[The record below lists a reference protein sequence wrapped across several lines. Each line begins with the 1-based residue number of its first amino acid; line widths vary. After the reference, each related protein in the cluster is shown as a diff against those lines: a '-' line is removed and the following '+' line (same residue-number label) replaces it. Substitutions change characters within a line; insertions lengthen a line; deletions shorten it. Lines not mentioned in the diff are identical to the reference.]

1 MSISMKKFFY
11 ILLLIAISIDGF
23 AQPKSREIINFN
35 KSWKFSFENNEKAI
49 TNQFNDANWRVL
61 NLPHDWSIEGQFSEQ
76 HLSTT
81 QGGAL
86 PTGLAW
92 YRKSFS
98 MPATA
103 QNKVVWIEFDGVY
116 RNSEVWINGHYLG
129 KRPSGYTSFRYELSK
144 FLKYWK
150 EKNVI
155 AVKVDNSEQPNSRWY
170 TGSGIYRNVRLVITS
185 QIAIDQWGVFTT
197 TPKVSQEEAEI
208 NVEVNLLNR
217 TKKNQV
223 VDIQNII
230 VDSEGKVIVSELT
243 KNLSLKDST
252 GKYFQQLKIKKP
264 QLWSI
269 EKPYLYKVIT
279 KVFQQNQEIDVY
291 ESTLGIR
298 FFNFETEKGFSLN
311 GKPTKIHGVC
321 MHHDLGALGAAV
333 NVRAMERQL
342 EILKAMGCN
351 GIRTAHN
358 PPAPEFLDLCD
369 KMGFI
374 VMDEAFDMWK
384 KRKSKKDYSSDWT
397 AWHQKDLEDFIK
409 RDRNHPSIFMWSI
422 GNEIREQFDSTGIT
436 ITKELAQIVKKLD
449 NTRLVTSA
457 LTENVPDK
465 NFIFQSGALDLL
477 GFNYKHE
484 GYTDFLK
491 NFPNQKF
498 IASETASALESRGRY
513 EMPQENIQFSSRDVK
528 TQTRNAD
535 WTTSAYDNVAA
546 YWGTTHEEAWK
557 AVKNAPY
564 IAGTYVWTGFDYLG
578 EPHPYPWPAR
588 SSYFGIIDL
597 AGFPKDVYYMYQ
609 SEWTEKPVL
618 HLLPHWNWEKGKTV
632 EVWAYYSQGDEV
644 ELFLNDKSLGIRK
657 KGVNDFHV
665 KWSVNYEAGT
675 LKAVSRKDG
684 KIVLT
689 DEVKTAGK
697 AFKIKLSADRQSIK
711 ANGEDLSFIKV
722 SIVDENGNLVPEANH
737 LVNFSLEGVG
747 SIAGVDNGY
756 QASLEP
762 FKANY
767 RRAFNGLCLA
777 IVQASEKVG
786 KITLKASAEG
796 LQSDTIMIETTK

>member
-1 MSISMKKFFY
+1 MKKYFY
-11 ILLLIAISIDGF
+11 ILLLITISVDCF
-23 AQPKSREIINFN
+23 AQPKSREIIDFN
-35 KSWKFSFENNEKAI
+35 KSWKFSFDNNEKAI

-98 MPATA
+98 LPATA

-144 FLKYWK
+144 FLKFGK

-185 QIAIDQWGVFTT
+185 KIAINQWGVFAT
-197 TPKVSQEEAEI
+197 TPKLSEDEAEI
-208 NVEVNLLNR
+208 KVEVNLLNR
-217 TKKNQV
+217 INGSQI

-230 VDSEGKVIVSELT
+230 VDSEGKVIVSEQT

-252 GKYFQQLKIKKP
+252 GKYFQLLKIKKP

-279 KVFQQNQEIDVY
+279 KVFQQNHEVDVY
-291 ESTLGIR
+291 ETSLGIR

-311 GKPTKIHGVC
+311 GKPTKIQGVC

-436 ITKELAQIVKKLD
+436 ITRELAQIVKKLD

-491 NFPNQKF
+491 NFPKQKF

-528 TQTRNAD
+528 TQVRNTD

-632 EVWAYYSQGDEV
+632 EVWAYYSQADEV

-657 KGVNDFHV
+657 KGINDFHV

-689 DEVKTAGK
+689 EEVKTAGK

-711 ANGEDLSFIKV
+711 ANGEDLSFIRV

-737 LVNFSLEGVG
+737 LVNFSLEGQG

-777 IVQASEKVG
+777 IVQASEKAG

-796 LQSDTIMIETTK
+796 LQSDTIMIETIK

>member
-1 MSISMKKFFY
+1 MSISMKKYFY
-11 ILLLIAISIDGF
+11 ILLLIIISVECF
-23 AQPKSREIINFN
+23 AQQKSREVINFN

-49 TNQFNDANWRVL
+49 TNQFNDVNWRVL

-98 MPATA
+98 LPTTA

-144 FLKYWK
+144 FLKFGK

-185 QIAIDQWGVFTT
+185 QIAIDQWGVFET
-197 TPKVSQEEAEI
+197 TPKVSEDEAEI
-208 NVEVNLLNR
+208 KVEVNLLNR
-217 TKKNQV
+217 TNGSQI
-223 VDIQNII
+223 VDIQNTI
-230 VDSEGKVIVSELT
+230 VDSEGKVVVSEQT

-252 GKYFQQLKIKKP
+252 GKYFQLLKIKKP

-279 KVFQQNQEIDVY
+279 KVFQQNQEVDVY

-311 GKPTKIHGVC
+311 GKLTKIQGVC

-358 PPAPEFLDLCD
+358 TPAPEFLDLCD

-484 GYTDFLK
+484 GYKDFLK
-491 NFPNQKF
+491 NFPKQKF

-528 TQTRNAD
+528 TQVRNAD

-557 AVKNAPY
+557 AVKNVPY

-588 SSYFGIIDL
+588 SSYFGIVDL

-609 SEWTEKPVL
+609 SEWTEKSVL

-632 EVWAYYSQGDEV
+632 EVWAYFSQADEV

-689 DEVKTAGK
+689 EEIKTAGK

-722 SIVDENGNLVPEANH
+722 SIVDENGNIVPEANH
-737 LVNFSLEGVG
+737 LVNFTLEGVG

-777 IVQASEKVG
+777 IVQASEKAG

>member
-1 MSISMKKFFY
+1 MKKFFY
-11 ILLLIAISIDGF
+11 ILLLIAVTIEGF
-23 AQPKSREIINFN
+23 SQQKSRETIDFN

-49 TNQFNDANWRVL
+49 TNQFNDAHWRVL
-61 NLPHDWSIEGQFSEQ
+61 NLPHDWSIEGQFSAE

-92 YRKSFS
+92 YRKSFL
-98 MPATA
+98 MPSTA
-103 QNKVVWIEFDGVY
+103 QHKIVWIEFDGVY
-116 RNSEVWINGHYLG
+116 RNSEIWINGHYLG
-129 KRPSGYTSFRYELSK
+129 KRPNGYASFRYELTKYLK
-144 FLKYWK
+144 FGK

-170 TGSGIYRNVRLVITS
+170 TGSGIYRNVRMIMTAPT
-185 QIAIDQWGVFTT
+185 AIDQWGVFAT
-197 TPKVSQEEAEI
+197 TPKVNAEEAEVSI
-208 NVEVNLLNR
+208 EVNLLNK
-217 TKKNQV
+217 TNKTQSVSITSNLVDADGKTIASETSKN
-223 VDIQNII
+223 ISI
-230 VDSEGKVIVSELT
+230 
-243 KNLSLKDST
+243 KDST
-252 GKYFQQLKIKKP
+252 GKHFQQLKIIKP
-264 QLWSI
+264 KLWSI
-269 EKPYLYKVIT
+269 SNPYLYKIVT
-279 KVFQQNQEIDVY
+279 KVYQNNQEIDVH
-291 ESTLGIR
+291 EIPLGMR
-298 FFNFETEKGFSLN
+298 FFNFDSAKGFSLN
-311 GKPTKIHGVC
+311 GEPTKIQGVC

-333 NVRAMERQL
+333 NVRAIERQL
-342 EILKAMGCN
+342 ELLKAMGCN

-384 KRKSKKDYSSDWT
+384 KRKSKKDYSADWN

-409 RDRNHPSIFMWSI
+409 RDRNHPAIFMWSI
-422 GNEIREQFDSTGIT
+422 GNEIREQFDSTGVT
-436 ITKELAQIVKKLD
+436 ITRELAGIVKKLD
-449 NTRLVTSA
+449 NTRIVTSA
-457 LTENVPDK
+457 LTENEPAK

-513 EMPQENIQFSSRDVK
+513 EMPQEKIEFSSRDVK
-528 TQTRNAD
+528 TQPRNAD
-535 WTTSAYDNVAA
+535 WTVSAYDNVAA

-557 AVKNAPY
+557 AVKNAPF

-588 SSYFGIIDL
+588 SAYFGIIDL

-609 SEWTEKPVL
+609 SEWTDKPVL
-618 HLLPHWNWEKGKTV
+618 HLLPHWNWEKGKTID
-632 EVWAYYSQGDEV
+632 VWAYYSQAEEV
-644 ELFLNDKSLGIRK
+644 ELFLNDKSLGIKRK
-657 KGVNDFHV
+657 GADEFHV
-665 KWSVNYEAGT
+665 KWSVNYEAGI
-675 LKAVSRKDG
+675 LKVVSRRAG
-684 KIVLT
+684 KIILT
-689 DEVKTAGK
+689 HEIKTAGK
-697 AFKIKLSADRQSIK
+697 AFKIKATADHQLIK
-711 ANGEDLSFIKV
+711 ADGKDLSFVKI
-722 SIVDENGNLVPEANH
+722 SIVDENGNPVPEANH
-737 LVNFSLEGVG
+737 LVNFSIEGEGAIV
-747 SIAGVDNGY
+747 GVDNGY

-777 IVQASEKVG
+777 IVQASETVG
-786 KITLKASAEG
+786 KIVLKASAEG
-796 LQSDTIMIETTK
+796 LQSDTIIIETKK

>member
-1 MSISMKKFFY
+1 MKKFFY
-11 ILLLIAISIDGF
+11 ILLLIVVTVEGF
-23 AQPKSREIINFN
+23 AQQKSRETIDFN

-49 TNQFNDANWRVL
+49 TNQFNDTHWRTL
-61 NLPHDWSIEGQFSEQ
+61 NLPHDWSIEGQFSAE

-92 YRKSFS
+92 YRKSFL
-98 MPATA
+98 MPSTA
-103 QNKVVWIEFDGVY
+103 QHKIIWIEFDGVY
-116 RNSEVWINGHYLG
+116 RNSEIWINGHYLG
-129 KRPSGYTSFRYELSK
+129 KRPNGYASFRYELTK
-144 FLKYWK
+144 FLKFGK

-170 TGSGIYRNVRLVITS
+170 TGSGIYRNVRMIMTAP
-185 QIAIDQWGVFTT
+185 IAIDQWGVFAT
-197 TPKVSQEEAEI
+197 TPKVNAEEAEVSI
-208 NVEVNLLNR
+208 EVNLLNK
-217 TKKNQV
+217 TNKTQSVSITSNLIDADGKTIASETSKN
-223 VDIQNII
+223 ISI
-230 VDSEGKVIVSELT
+230 
-243 KNLSLKDST
+243 KDST
-252 GKYFQQLKIKKP
+252 GKHFQQLKIIKP
-264 QLWSI
+264 KLWSI
-269 EKPYLYKVIT
+269 TNPYLYKIVT
-279 KVFQQNQEIDVY
+279 KVYQNNQEIDVY
-291 ESTLGIR
+291 EIPLGVR
-298 FFNFETEKGFSLN
+298 FFNFDSAKGFSLN
-311 GKPTKIHGVC
+311 GKPTKIQGVC

-342 EILKAMGCN
+342 ELLKAMGCN

-384 KRKSKKDYSSDWT
+384 KRKSKKDYSADWN

-409 RDRNHPSIFMWSI
+409 RDRNHPAIFMWSI

-436 ITKELAQIVKKLD
+436 ITRELTVIVKKLD
-449 NTRLVTSA
+449 STRIVTSA
-457 LTENVPDK
+457 LTENEPVK

-484 GYTDFLK
+484 GYPDFLK

-513 EMPQENIQFSSRDVK
+513 EMPQEKIEFSSRDVK
-528 TQTRNAD
+528 TQPRNAD
-535 WTTSAYDNVAA
+535 WTVSAYDNVAA

-557 AVKNAPY
+557 AVKNAPF

-588 SSYFGIIDL
+588 SAYFGIIDL

-609 SEWTEKPVL
+609 SEWTDKPVL

-632 EVWAYYSQGDEV
+632 DVWAYYSQADEV
-644 ELFLNDKSLGIRK
+644 ELFLNDKSLGIKRK
-657 KGVNDFHV
+657 GTDEFHV
-665 KWSVNYEAGT
+665 KWSVNYMAGT
-675 LKAVSRKDG
+675 LKAVSRKAG
-684 KIVLT
+684 KIILT
-689 DEVKTAGK
+689 QEIKTAGK
-697 AFKIKLSADRQSIK
+697 AFKIKATADHQLIK
-711 ANGEDLSFIKV
+711 ADGKDLSFVKI

-737 LVNFSLEGVG
+737 LVNFSIEGEGV
-747 SIAGVDNGY
+747 IVGVDNGY

-777 IVQASEKVG
+777 IVQASETAG
-786 KITLKASAEG
+786 KIVLKASAEG
-796 LQSDTIMIETTK
+796 LQSDTIIIETKK